1 MDFLVILV
9 ILCWVAILIGPSLTK
24 KFKKKAPEN
33 EVEYPCLSKINI
45 HHMLCHTCKK
55 PLLQDD
61 LVIWSEKK
69 SGWRSETSHAKCLVI
84 IRKPDGSITRLDGTT
99 LSTNRFGGVLVPL
112 PLGSILVT
120 EAEWLSWVDKY
131 KD

>member
-1 MDFLVILV
+1 
-9 ILCWVAILIGPSLTK
+9 
-24 KFKKKAPEN
+24 
-33 EVEYPCLSKINI
+33 
-45 HHMLCHTCKK
+45 
-55 PLLQDD
+55 
-61 LVIWSEKK
+61 
-69 SGWRSETSHAKCLVI
+69 LVI